1 MASMRAPAGLRP
13 KSAAAA
19 LPGVNGRGHGHG
31 VNGHS
36 TKGHGANGHGT
47 NGCGTEIWR
56 KPRLVELM
64 RLPAVVVAGEP
75 SGGKTALLD
84 HVLHEQQHRRLAVIE
99 NGTTGVGAGVGL
111 AERNWEETT
120 VLENGCVRR
129 SAHGDPQRAL
139 RDLAVELEDGRVVMD
154 GVVIELPDAADPAP
168 VVRTFLT
175 DEAVRRWFYVDNVI
189 ALVNAARC
197 LEQLDG
203 RGGDPSREG
212 AARAQLAL
220 ASFVLLSGADLADEA
235 ALAECEHRLKEL
247 NGAANIVRFQEACVP
262 LERLIDVNAF
272 DHTRNGTFGRPVRG
286 GSRAPG
292 PPCARRRLLYQHFAL

>member
-1 MASMRAPAGLRP
+1 MAWQSGIGRRLLSLKTVA
-13 KSAAAA
+13 SAAAHTA
-19 LPGVNGRGHGHG
+19 TRRGHCATWPW
-31 VNGHS
+31 S
-36 TKGHGANGHGT
+36 SRT
-47 NGCGTEIWR
+47 
-56 KPRLVELM
+56 
-64 RLPAVVVAGEP
+64 
-75 SGGKTALLD
+75 D
-84 HVLHEQQHRRLAVIE
+84 
-99 NGTTGVGAGVGL
+99 
-111 AERNWEETT
+111 
-120 VLENGCVRR
+120 
-129 SAHGDPQRAL
+129 
-139 RDLAVELEDGRVVMD
+139 VVMD

-220 ASFVLLSGADLADEA
+220 ASTVLLSGADLADEA

-272 DHTRNGTFGRPVRG
+272 DHTRNGTFGWPVRG